1 MSPETTSPT
10 FLNPLPT
17 SGHGSTAWAPGTW
30 SLDCHADHRLAA
42 TNAVGTTLEGVSFVR
57 LFPYTADDGPISM
70 LDARGKEIVLLD
82 GLSELP
88 KTVSDVIRSHLARRE
103 FLTTIHRVVASTSSG
118 IPTDWSLETDRGQ
131 LSIRIRDE
139 DAFRTLPRG
148 ELLITDDSGAR
159 FLIPSVDAL
168 DAHSRGIVRR
178 FA

>member
-1 MSPETTSPT
+1 M
-10 FLNPLPT
+10 
-17 SGHGSTAWAPGTW
+17 PGTW

-42 TNAVGTTLEGVSFVR
+42 TNVAGMTVEGVSFVR

-70 LDARGKEIVLLD
+70 LDARGKEVVLLD
-82 GLSELP
+82 RLSELP
-88 KTVSDVIRSHLARRE
+88 ETVSAVIRTHLARRE
-103 FLTTIHRVVASTSSG
+103 FLTTIHRVVSSTSSG
-118 IPTDWSLETDRGQ
+118 IPTDWTLETDRGP